1 MFYWHLRLPGVKTS
15 AHLEPHRLDNDRV
28 GTPGVKTSAHLESHP
43 IDSDRV
49 GTPGASGSAYLRVG
63 GFATGCSI
71 GT

>member
-1 MFYWHLRLPGVKTS
+1 MSSDPRLVVRN
-15 AHLEPHRLDNDRV
+15 H
-28 GTPGVKTSAHLESHP
+28 AHLESHP

-49 GTPGASGSAYLRVG
+49 GAPGASGFAHLRVG

>member
-1 MFYWHLRLPGVKTS
+1 MSSDPRLVVRN
-15 AHLEPHRLDNDRV
+15 H
-28 GTPGVKTSAHLESHP
+28 AHLESHP

-49 GTPGASGSAYLRVG
+49 GAPDANGFAHLRVG

>member
-1 MFYWHLRLPGVKTS
+1 MSSDPRLVVRNHAHLEPHALDNDRVVTPGVKNS
-15 AHLEPHRLDNDRV
+15 AHLEP
-28 GTPGVKTSAHLESHP
+28 HP

-49 GTPGASGSAYLRVG
+49 GTPGASGFAHLRVG

>member
-1 MFYWHLRLPGVKTS
+1 MSSDPRLVVRS
-15 AHLEPHRLDNDRV
+15 HAHLEP
-28 GTPGVKTSAHLESHP
+28 HP

-49 GTPGASGSAYLRVG
+49 GTPGVSRFAHLRVG

>member
-1 MFYWHLRLPGVKTS
+1 MSSDPRLVVRNH
-15 AHLEPHRLDNDRV
+15 AHLEP
-28 GTPGVKTSAHLESHP
+28 HP